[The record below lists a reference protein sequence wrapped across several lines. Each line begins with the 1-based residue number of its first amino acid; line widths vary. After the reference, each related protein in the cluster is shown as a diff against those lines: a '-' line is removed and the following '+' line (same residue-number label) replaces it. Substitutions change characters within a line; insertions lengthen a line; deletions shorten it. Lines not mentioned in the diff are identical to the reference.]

1 VEGSSFALDEFLDMW
16 QKALPEGIKADISH
30 LDGLA
35 MVIDDVVKRFTEPS
49 LPNNIQVYYV

>member
-1 VEGSSFALDEFLDMW
+1 MW

-49 LPNNIQVYYV
+49 LPNNIQVYFV